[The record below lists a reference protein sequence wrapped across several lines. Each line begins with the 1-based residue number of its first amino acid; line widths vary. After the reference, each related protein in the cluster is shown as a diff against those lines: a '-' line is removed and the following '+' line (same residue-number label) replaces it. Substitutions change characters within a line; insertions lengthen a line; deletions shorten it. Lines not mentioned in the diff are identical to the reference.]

1 MSKKKIDIVEGIK
14 SKKGLIGEF
23 KEFISRGNV
32 IDLAVGVVMGSAF
45 TAIVTSLVND
55 MITPLIGLIMG
66 GIDFSDLKVI
76 IPSAIEGVKDA
87 EICYGKFIQAV
98 INFLIVSLVIFFVIK
113 AMNSLKCKKE
123 EVKEEEKPAE
133 PSEEVLL
140 LREIRDSLKK

>member
-66 GIDFSDLKVI
+66 GI
-76 IPSAIEGVKDA
+76 EGVKDA

-113 AMNSLKCKKE
+113 AMNSLKRKKE

>member
-1 MSKKKIDIVEGIK
+1 MGKKKINIVEGIK

-45 TAIVTSLVND
+45 TAIVT
-55 MITPLIGLIMG
+55 PLIGLIMG
-66 GIDFSDLKVI
+66 GIDFSDLKVT

-113 AMNSLKCKKE
+113 AMNSLKRKKE

-133 PSEEVLL
+133 PTEDILL

>member
-98 INFLIVSLVIFFVIK
+98 INFLIVSLVIFFV
-113 AMNSLKCKKE
+113 MNSFKRKKE

>member
-1 MSKKKIDIVEGIK
+1 MSKKSIIDGIK
-14 SKKGLIGEF
+14 EKKGLIGEF

-32 IDLAVGVVMGSAF
+32 VDLAVGVIIGSAF

-55 MITPLIGLIMG
+55 IITPLIGLILG
-66 GIDFSDLKVI
+66 GIDFSDLKLV

-87 EICYGKFIQAV
+87 EICYGKFIQCV
-98 INFLIVSLVIFFVIK
+98 INFLLVSLVIFIVIK
-113 AMNSLKCKKE
+113 TMNRFMHKKE
-123 EVKEEEKPAE
+123 ETKEEKPAE

>member
-45 TAIVTSLVND
+45 TAIV
-55 MITPLIGLIMG
+55 
-66 GIDFSDLKVI
+66 I

-113 AMNSLKCKKE
+113 AMNSLKRKKE

>member
-1 MSKKKIDIVEGIK
+1 MAGSG
-14 SKKGLIGEF
+14 KGFLAEF

-87 EICYGKFIQAV
+87 EICYGK
-98 INFLIVSLVIFFVIK
+98 LIVSLVIFFVIK
-113 AMNSLKCKKE
+113 AMNSLKRKKE